1 MFCVIIDVI
10 AFDHIGGIPLQLQH
24 SQGANLGQDKIS
36 RLLFQ
41 LALPAILAQLINL
54 LYNMVDRMYI
64 GHIPDV
70 GPNALTGV
78 GVTLPLI
85 MCISAFAAL
94 VSMGGAPRASIMM
107 GKGEP
112 QQAERIL
119 GNCASM
125 LVITALVLTVVIQC
139 FGQDIL
145 MIFGASSNTISYAW
159 DYMKIYSLG
168 TLFVQLALGLNAFIN
183 AQGFGRKG
191 MMTVLLGAVTNIVL
205 DLLFVVGFH
214 WGVFGVAIATA
225 LSQVVSAALVLFVL
239 LQPACVYTLV
249 PKEVRFYPGTLK
261 NILRIGVPAGIQS
274 DMYAVSNILL
284 QSCINAFGT
293 DTVAA
298 YTAFGKVDGFYW
310 MISGAFGVAITTFV
324 SQNFG
329 AQKYDRLRRSVRVCL
344 GLTFGVTAFVSLVFF
359 AAAPWLLRMFS
370 GDTTVISLGVG
381 MLRFICPFYCTFVC
395 IEIFSGTVRGTGD
408 SLPPMLLTCGGVCVL
423 RVLWVFLILPHY
435 PSMDTVLVSYPVSWV
450 VTSLLYI
457 LYYLQGGWL
466 RRRIRVYGYVP
477 EECGRKPAKV

>member
-1 MFCVIIDVI
+1 MQNSITEGPIAKPLLSFFFPILLGTFFQQMYNTVDAIIVGNFVGKEALAAVGGATAVLINFLVNLFVGLSSGATVVI
-10 AFDHIGGIPLQLQH
+10 AQRY
-24 SQGANLGQDKIS
+24 GARDPEGLS
-36 RLLFQ
+36 RTVHTAIA
-41 LALPAILAQLINL
+41 LALAAGVGITVLGVSASGPALRLMGTPADVLPHATVYLRVYFAGSIASF
-54 LYNMVDRMYI
+54 LYNMGSSILRA
-64 GHIPDV
+64 V
-70 GPNALTGV
+70 GDTKR
-78 GVTLPLI
+78 PLYFLI
-85 MCISAFAAL
+85 AACL
-94 VSMGGAPRASIMM
+94 
-107 GKGEP
+107 
-112 QQAERIL
+112 
-119 GNCASM
+119 
-125 LVITALVLTVVIQC
+125 
-139 FGQDIL
+139 
-145 MIFGASSNTISYAW
+145 
-159 DYMKIYSLG
+159 
-168 TLFVQLALGLNAFIN
+168 
-183 AQGFGRKG
+183 
-191 MMTVLLGAVTNIVL
+191 TNIVL
-205 DLLFVVGFH
+205 DLLFVVVLDL
-214 WGVFGVAIATA
+214 GVLGVGLATV

-344 GLTFGVTAFVSLVFF
+344 GLTFGVTAFVSLAFF

-466 RRRIRVYGYVP
+466 RRRIRVYGYIP